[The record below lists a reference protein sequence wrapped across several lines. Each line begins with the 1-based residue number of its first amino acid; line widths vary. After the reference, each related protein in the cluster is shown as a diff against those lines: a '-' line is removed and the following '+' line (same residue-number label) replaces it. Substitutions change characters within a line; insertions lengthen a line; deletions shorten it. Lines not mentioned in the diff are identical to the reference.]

1 MIFKDR
7 SESAKFLSQ
16 KIREEIISSYF
27 LTYIDPDSQKYC
39 QLIANNLNQKLEF
52 LPSLLAT
59 RKLKETPRLVIL
71 DDGQTDGQEFNEF
84 TDKIRKEH
92 PLINITIAVPVIAQS
107 EQKLFQEACDQL
119 LTLIV
124 EPLFFSVNQF
134 YENQNL

>member
-7 SESAKFLSQ
+7 SESAQLLSQ
-16 KIREEIISSYF
+16 KIKEELTSSYL
-27 LTYIDPDSQKYC
+27 LTYIDSDSQKYC
-39 QLIANNLNQKLEF
+39 QLIADNLNQKLEF
-52 LPSLLAT
+52 LPELLAT
-59 RKLKETPRLVIL
+59 GKLKDTPHLIIL

-92 PLINITIAVPVIAQS
+92 SLVNITIAVPVIAQS
-107 EQKLFQEACDQL
+107 EEKLFQAACDQL
-119 LTLIV
+119 LTLVV